1 MLPPKTQ
8 WTSPRQPLDPDTDM
22 KNNGLTNILNWALIV
37 GADRPVQAGSS
48 IITKAKRRA
57 PIAGLLVEF
66 NQLQTAQ
73 SIVSG
78 LINALMEYSK
88 THPEINPTLEA
99 IGIKT

>member
-1 MLPPKTQ
+1 
-8 WTSPRQPLDPDTDM
+8 M

-37 GADRPVQAGSS
+37 GA
-48 IITKAKRRA
+48 
-57 PIAGLLVEF
+57 IALCLSGYKYYNQSKTARSNRGLLVEF

-78 LINALMEYSK
+78 LINETMEYSK

-99 IGIKT
+99 IGIKPGAKPALAPAPTATKPATK